1 LSHDESRK
9 YWKQS
14 YSTDD
19 LSNVQDLLDD
29 FGIKNEIQPEIDNH
43 YRVTVVVIDKACELY
58 DIIWDHDKN

>member
-1 LSHDESRK
+1 MSHDESRK

-43 YRVTVVVIDKACELY
+43 YRVKVVVIDKACELY